1 METIDLVPSVRLFRE
16 GPTWHLSGLMDM
28 DLGAELMPDPLGDDP
43 AAALATVDQHEA
55 GGWTSTEDSALL
67 DAADAWF
74 EHVENVVVALAKCLT
89 PPAVDACERAGWNR
103 RQGNPALWLYAR
115 AARLA
120 AA

>member
-1 METIDLVPSVRLFRE
+1 MNTIDVLPSVQLFRE
-16 GPTWHLSGLMDM
+16 GPTWHLAGLVDM
-28 DLGAELMPDPLGDDP
+28 DLGAELMPDPLGEDP
-43 AAALATVDQHEA
+43 AGALAGVNEHEQF
-55 GGWTSTEDSALL
+55 GLVSPEDTALL

-74 EHVENVVVALAKCLT
+74 EHVEDVVLVLAGRFTEL
-89 PPAVDACERAGWNR
+89 AMDACSQAGWNR

>member
-1 METIDLVPSVRLFRE
+1 METIDVVPSVRLFRQ
-16 GPTWHLSGLMDM
+16 GPTWHLSGLVDV

-43 AAALATVDQHEA
+43 AAALANVDEHEQL
-55 GGWTSTEDSALL
+55 GWVSPEDAALL

-74 EHVENVVVALAKCLT
+74 EHVENVVLMLATHLT
-89 PPAVDACERAGWNR
+89 PSAVDACSQAGWNPH
-103 RQGNPALWLYAR
+103 QGNAALWLYAR